1 MDQKD
6 KHSIRDDGRK
16 PGTHIQD
23 GRGQQGQRDRSRD
36 SETAGQNRQM
46 QAGQQQPGQ
55 HQSGQHQS
63 GQQQAGQRQTP
74 GQQQAGHAQPNE
86 RRQESGQQGSGS
98 VNKPH
103 QGGMDRDKD
112 RQR

>member
-6 KHSIRDDGRK
+6 KRNIRDDGRK
-16 PGTHIQD
+16 PGTD
-23 GRGQQGQRDRSRD
+23 TRDSRGQQGQRDRSRD
-36 SETAGQNRQM
+36 SESAGQNRQM
-46 QAGQQQPGQ
+46 QSGQQQPGQ
-55 HQSGQHQS
+55 HQP